1 MVTTESFWQT
11 PDGVKLYTRTW
22 LLETPARAA
31 VVLVHGLGEHC
42 ARYDHVA
49 AAFNAQGIAVYGFD
63 HRGHGRSPG
72 VRGHIPSF
80 DAVFGDIDDIIDE
93 ARKAQPGKPVFLYGH
108 SMGGLLAL
116 DYVLIRKPDLSG
128 VICTSPGLS
137 TGEPVNGLKLLAGK
151 ALYTLVPTITMP
163 NGLDVQNISHDK
175 QVITA
180 YTSDPLNTF
189 LVSARLGLDI
199 LNTGAWVIEH
209 ARDWSLFLLLMQG
222 TGDHLVSPQATT
234 RFAAGVPQNLITYR
248 EWEGLYHE
256 LHNEY
261 EKEQVIQAMLNWIDQ
276 RMGV

>member
-1 MVTTESFWQT
+1 MVKTESFRQT

-22 LLETPARAA
+22 LPETPVRAA
-31 VVLVHGLGEHC
+31 VVLVHGLGEHS

-63 HRGHGRSPG
+63 HRGHGLSPG

-80 DAVFGDIDDIIDE
+80 EAVFGDIDDIIDE

-116 DYVLIRKPDLSG
+116 DYGLVRKPDLTG

-151 ALYTLVPTITMP
+151 AMYILVPTITMP

-175 QVITA
+175 QVIAA

-199 LNTGAWVIEH
+199 LNTGAWVVEH
-209 ARDWSLFLLLMQG
+209 ARDWSLSLLLMQG
-222 TGDHLVSPQATT
+222 TGDHLVSPQATS
-234 RFAAGVPQNLITYR
+234 RFAAGVPQNLVTYR

-261 EKEQVIQAMLNWIDQ
+261 EKEQVIQAMVNWIDL
-276 RMGV
+276 RIGV